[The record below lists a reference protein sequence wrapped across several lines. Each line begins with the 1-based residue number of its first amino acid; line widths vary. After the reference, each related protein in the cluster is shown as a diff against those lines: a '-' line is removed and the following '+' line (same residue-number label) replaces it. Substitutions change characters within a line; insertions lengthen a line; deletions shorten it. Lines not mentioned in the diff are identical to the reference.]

1 MRLNRILISRIDAIG
16 DVTLTLPMCGYI
28 KTLFPQS
35 EIFFLGRNYTKAVI
49 EACSAV
55 DHFVDYNSLTE
66 LSKTE
71 QLKLV
76 QNLSLDTCIH
86 VFPNKYLASLFKK
99 AQVPFRIGTT
109 NRWFHWFTCN
119 KLVRLSR
126 KRSDLHEAEL
136 NIRLLKAIGET
147 TFPKKASLYN
157 YYHFDRIIALPDT
170 IKSILSDEKF
180 NLLLHPKSHGSGKEW
195 SLLRYKELINLLP
208 DERFNII
215 ISGSEK
221 EKALLKEWIPSIGK
235 QVTDISGLMSLE
247 QLIAFIHKADGL
259 IASGTGPL
267 HLAAALGIH
276 TLGLFPDTKPIHAGR
291 WGPIGKKAEYI
302 ESENFELDTILASMV
317 FQKINKWDKNF

>member
-16 DVTLTLPMCGYI
+16 DVTLTLPLCGYI

-49 EACSAV
+49 ETCSVV
-55 DHFVDYNSLTE
+55 DHFVDYNMLTA
-66 LSKTE
+66 LSEVE
-71 QLKLV
+71 QIKFV
-76 QNLSLDTCIH
+76 QDLSLDTCIH
-86 VFPNKYLASLFKK
+86 VFPNRYLASLFKK
-99 AQVPFRIGTT
+99 ARIPFRIGTT

-126 KRSDLHEAEL
+126 KRSNLHEAEL

-147 TFPKKASLYN
+147 TFPDKASLYS
-157 YYHFDRIIALPDT
+157 YYHFDRIVTLPDT
-170 IKSILSDEKF
+170 IISILSAEKF
-180 NLLLHPKSHGSGKEW
+180 NLVLHPKSHGSGKEW
-195 SLLRYKELINLLP
+195 PLIRYKELIDLLP

-221 EKALLKEWIPSIGK
+221 EKATLKEWIPSLEK
-235 QVTDISGLMSLE
+235 HVTDISGLMSLE
-247 QLIAFIHKADGL
+247 QLIAFISKSDGL

-267 HLAAALGIH
+267 HLAAASGIH
-276 TLGLFPDTKPIHAGR
+276 TLGLFPDTKPIHAER

-302 ESENFELDTILASMV
+302 EGANAELDIISASEV
-317 FQKINKWDKNF
+317 YQNVKEWPKN